1 MEVNDQIHALTALI
15 SAKGHGIHYTGGWEG
30 PRDGLDGFGEDIS
43 LLFLLGFE
51 PWTLQPVAICYTV
64 YAKLG
69 MCVEKC
75 YLL

>member
-1 MEVNDQIHALTALI
+1 MEVNDEIHAQVALI
-15 SAKGHGIHYTGGWEG
+15 SAKDHGIHYTGDWEG
-30 PRDGLDGFGEDIS
+30 PREGVDGFGEDKS
-43 LLFLLGFE
+43 LLVLLGFE

-69 MCVEKC
+69 MCVEVC